1 MRGWIIGMF
10 FMSLLIVFASFS
22 LAEENQS
29 PLSLTISLD
38 KKEYQVNEPIQCTL
52 ILENISEHSLVVN
65 KRLLLN
71 YDATFPHEV
80 LFKIIGPDN
89 KPLEFIPISRF
100 A

>member
-38 KKEYQVNEPIQCTL
+38 KKEY
-52 ILENISEHSLVVN
+52 
-65 KRLLLN
+65 
-71 YDATFPHEV
+71 
-80 LFKIIGPDN
+80 
-89 KPLEFIPISRF
+89 
-100 A
+100 